1 MREKKNKKLLVKK
14 GKRRR
19 NTKDR
24 SDKANRKKHSKM
36 VDLNSNI
43 SITMLIIMKK
53 AFQLSTKIDRL
64 ILKKTLMLF
73 LKDTCKI

>member
-24 SDKANRKKHSKM
+24 SDKVNRKKHSKM
-36 VDLNSNI
+36 ADLNSNI

-64 ILKKTLMLF
+64 ILKKQ
-73 LKDTCKI
+73 

>member
-1 MREKKNKKLLVKK
+1 MRVIPKPLLREKKNKKLLVKK

-24 SDKANRKKHSKM
+24 SDKVNRKKHSKM
-36 VDLNSNI
+36 ADLNSNI
-43 SITMLIIMKK
+43 SITMLINMKK

-64 ILKKTLMLF
+64 ILKKQ
-73 LKDTCKI
+73 

>member
-24 SDKANRKKHSKM
+24 SDKVNIKKHSKM
-36 VDLNSNI
+36 ADLNSNI

-64 ILKKTLMLF
+64 ILKKNSDAIFKRYM
-73 LKDTCKI
+73 

>member
-1 MREKKNKKLLVKK
+1 MRVIPKPLLREKKNKKLLVKK

-24 SDKANRKKHSKM
+24 SDKVNRKKHSKM
-36 VDLNSNI
+36 ADLNSNI

-64 ILKKTLMLF
+64 ILKKQ
-73 LKDTCKI
+73 